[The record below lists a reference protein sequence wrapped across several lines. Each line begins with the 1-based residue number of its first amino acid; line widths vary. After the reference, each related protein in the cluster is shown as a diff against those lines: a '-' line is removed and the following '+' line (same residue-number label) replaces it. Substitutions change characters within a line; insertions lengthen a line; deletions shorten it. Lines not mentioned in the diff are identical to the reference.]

1 MHINSSTWY
10 IPKIEKKKLK
20 ELSKRSD
27 RPGLIHF
34 LIYFSS
40 LIFFG
45 YLSYFFWGSILFY
58 FFFFIYSTIYT
69 FAISNLH
76 ETIHRTAFKT
86 RWINEVF
93 LYISSFQ
100 LHSEPVGFRWSHTF
114 HHSNTLQT
122 EGEYDHEIEV
132 SRPTDLLKFFL
143 KFIPLSD
150 IFFIHQSSFVGTIK
164 SSLGIM
170 SPAIKI
176 SAPKEQQKKIISNAR
191 IIIVIWAIIISISI
205 YFNNLWPIIFYF
217 LPTFV
222 GRPLHFAVNVT
233 QHLAAKIDTKDH
245 RLSTHTII
253 LNPILS
259 FYYWHMEY
267 HTEHHMFPMVPSYNL
282 KKLRNEIKDSLPIPF
297 YGLFDFYKKVLP
309 SLIKLA
315 FDLNGYYKVKLPYD
329 QN

>member
-27 RPGLIHF
+27 GPGLIHF

-45 YLSYFFWGSILFY
+45 YLSYFYWGSILFY

-100 LHSEPVGFRWSHTF
+100 LHTEPVGHRWSHTF

-132 SRPTDLLKFFL
+132 SRPTDLLKNESNPVYHFFL
-143 KFIPLSD
+143 K
-150 IFFIHQSSFVGTIK
+150 
-164 SSLGIM
+164 
-170 SPAIKI
+170 
-176 SAPKEQQKKIISNAR
+176 
-191 IIIVIWAIIISISI
+191 
-205 YFNNLWPIIFYF
+205 
-217 LPTFV
+217 
-222 GRPLHFAVNVT
+222 
-233 QHLAAKIDTKDH
+233 
-245 RLSTHTII
+245 
-253 LNPILS
+253 
-259 FYYWHMEY
+259 
-267 HTEHHMFPMVPSYNL
+267 VP
-282 KKLRNEIKDSLPIPF
+282 
-297 YGLFDFYKKVLP
+297 
-309 SLIKLA
+309 
-315 FDLNGYYKVKLPYD
+315 
-329 QN
+329 